1 MEFYELMNTEN
12 LLKSAFLAENREA
25 LGLISEATPLA
36 ANGLLLAARGY
47 VANDG
52 MRPPTFTVGR
62 GGVEGLYDGLYHSV
76 LDRTDTNRDILRRTF
91 GDTAE
96 RQTHPISRYVAAMTE
111 ALAYEILTEGNCLPQ
126 GFCIKRLSSKIPA
139 AIDSLHEIMRS
150 ISGPRPGSER
160 FFAASLFACRCRA
173 VSRHTY
179 DLEIYAAGD
188 YVLYLLDEQGM
199 APLWTTAT
207 DMLTGHEG
215 GSVEGDCIR
224 VVHEAPF
231 ALLLLSRN
239 ACEPSATEVRLGSLW
254 LHRMRTEEQIVRLIS
269 SAPDSAEFAERA
281 QRFYE
286 GHPVGN
292 ESIQG
297 AMTVIGGTFDEIR
310 NVCHE
315 RLTKVERMLTLF
327 PVGCEPG
334 EQRRPI
340 SLEESEKSF
349 ILDAFNTRQRLL
361 EQTKEMLVSH
371 AKQCLYAGPE
381 ASPASSGEDGSRR
394 LTYADVAEVFDAYDC
409 ENYEDRE
416 EIFRNN
422 HMLRELLSEHW
433 LTLRPILCDAPVTS
447 DAVPAYDACVRL
459 GRKISRLIAHR
470 RKCLVQME
478 QMLSDSLRVL
488 EFRENDWVNARG
500 GDGGAETWFAHLE
513 EDIPLMT
520 QEISSEWARAS
531 DLLRSL
537 QSAYTQ
543 EREKLF
549 QADAVAETGAWHDTY
564 LLLLNG
570 TLEHEKWQAYGEAV
584 LAEAPA
590 FSDLWEAL
598 RNLSIRNRQLNRR
611 IDSRAAERRAMRA
624 ISENEDWQMA
634 CMIGSLRGDE
644 GWGDCSQMIDRAFV
658 NEYRAFM
665 RRMQEEKEL
674 FDRRRV
680 AFETYKEM
688 YEAFEV

>member
-1 MEFYELMNTEN
+1 MEFYEFVNTEN

-25 LGLISEATPLA
+25 LGLISEVMPLA

-62 GGVEGLYDGLYHSV
+62 GGAEGLYDGLYHSV
-76 LDRTDTNRDILRRTF
+76 LDRTDINRDILRRIF
-91 GDTAE
+91 GDATD

-111 ALAYEILTEGNCLPQ
+111 VLAYETLTEGNRLPQ
-126 GFCIKRLSSKIPA
+126 DFCLKRLSSRIPA
-139 AIDSLHEIMRS
+139 AIDSLRDIMRS

-160 FFAASLFACRCRA
+160 FFAVSLFACRCHT
-173 VSRHTY
+173 VSQYTY

-199 APLWTTAT
+199 APLWTTTT
-207 DMLTGHEG
+207 DMLTGHE
-215 GSVEGDCIR
+215 SSTVEGSCIR
-224 VVHEAPF
+224 LIHETPF

-239 ACEPSATEVRLGSLW
+239 ACEPFASEAREGALW
-254 LHRMRTEEQIVRLIS
+254 LRRMRTEEQIVRLIS
-269 SAPDSAEFAERA
+269 SSPDSAEFAERA

-292 ESIQG
+292 ESIHG
-297 AMTVIGGTFDEIR
+297 AMTVIGGTFEKIR
-310 NVCHE
+310 SICHE
-315 RLTKVERMLTLF
+315 RLSQLERTLALF
-327 PVGCEPG
+327 PVGFEPG
-334 EQRRPI
+334 EQHRPI
-340 SLEESEKSF
+340 SLEESEKNF
-349 ILDAFNTRQRLL
+349 ILNAFNTRQRLL
-361 EQTKEMLVSH
+361 EQTKEMLISH
-371 AKQCLYAGPE
+371 ARQCLRNGAE
-381 ASPASSGEDGSRR
+381 ASPALVGEDGSRR
-394 LTYADVAEVFDAYDC
+394 LTYADVAEVFETYDC

-422 HMLRELLSEHW
+422 HMICELLSEHW
-433 LTLRPILCDAPVTS
+433 LTLRPILCDKPVTS

-488 EFRENDWVNARG
+488 EFRENDWINARG

-513 EDIPLMT
+513 EDIPLMA

-570 TLEHEKWQAYGEAV
+570 MLEHEKWQAYGEAV
-584 LAEAPA
+584 SAEAPA

-665 RRMQEEKEL
+665 RRMQEGKEL
-674 FDRRRV
+674 FDRRRT

-688 YEAFEV
+688 YEAYEV